1 VTFLGNEGGTG
12 AVVATELPLDG
23 GPKMEK
29 NKTALTG
36 KALRKPSLIA
46 ALLLTALSL
55 SACVVPVDRDSGG
68 DGHRRHH
75 WNNDG
80 DWNGGAGWQGNGGDW
95 NHHR

>member
-1 VTFLGNEGGTG
+1 MKAAPG
-12 AVVATELPLDG
+12 PLWQRNFRRMED
-23 GPKMEK
+23 PMEK

-68 DGHRRHH
+68 DVHRRHH

-80 DWNGGAGWQGNGGDW
+80 NWNGGAGWQGNGGDW